1 MTKAKQVRKMVRL
14 KDIADACGVSVA
26 TVSRALN
33 GIPTISREQ
42 TKLITRT
49 AKEMGYYPNSAAR
62 TLKTS
67 RSYNIGILYEDRLD
81 HEYFSS
87 LLNSLRRE
95 AELRGYDLTL
105 ISQENAEAS
114 DDNYYEHAR
123 RRNLDGVIVI
133 QADFDS
139 AGVMR
144 LATSSIPSVIIDHMY
159 NGCDCVGSDNRASVE
174 QLVKYAFSLGHRRIA
189 FIAGQLGA
197 VGRERLAGY
206 YKVCAELGIRVPE
219 SHVHEGGFH
228 SPAECVRILREL
240 LADDDRPTCVLC
252 PDDFSC
258 LGAIGELTDDGI
270 RIPGDISLIGYDG
283 ITVGQMARPRLT
295 TYRQN
300 IDGIAREAVSLLLE
314 AVEHP
319 DEHQPRQIIVEGKLI
334 PGETTAELYR

>member
-1 MTKAKQVRKMVRL
+1 MTKAEQVRKMVRL

-33 GIPTISREQ
+33 GVPTISREQ

-67 RSYNIGILYEDRLD
+67 RSYNIGILYEDRMD

-105 ISQENAEAS
+105 ISQDNAEAS
-114 DDNYYEHAR
+114 DENYYEHAR

-144 LATSSIPSVIIDHMY
+144 LATSSIPSVIIDQMY

-174 QLVKYAFSLGHRRIA
+174 QLVRYAFSLGHRRIA

-219 SHVHEGGFH
+219 SYVREGGFH
-228 SPAECVRILREL
+228 SPAECVQILREL
-240 LADDDRPTCVLC
+240 LADDDRPSCVLC

-258 LGAIGELTDDGI
+258 LGAIGELADDGI
-270 RIPGDISLIGYDG
+270 RIPADISLIGYDG
-283 ITVGQMARPRLT
+283 ITVGQMTRPRLT

-300 IDGIAREAVSLLLE
+300 TDGIAREAVSLLLE

-334 PGETTAELYR
+334 PGETTAELSR

>member
-1 MTKAKQVRKMVRL
+1 MVRM

-33 GIPTISREQ
+33 GVPTISREQ
-42 TKLITRT
+42 TLLITRT
-49 AKEMGYYPNSAAR
+49 AKEMGYYPNAAAR

-67 RSYNIGILYEDRLD
+67 RSFNIGILYEDRLD

-87 LLNSLRRE
+87 LLNALRGE

-105 ISQENAEAS
+105 ISRDDAETA
-114 DDNYYEHAR
+114 DNNYYEHAR

-159 NGCDCVGSDNRASVE
+159 TGCDCVGSDNRASVE
-174 QLVKYAFSLGHRRIA
+174 QLVRYAFSLGHRRIA
-189 FIAGQLGA
+189 FVAGQQGA

-206 YKVCAELGIRVPE
+206 YKVCAELGIRAPE
-219 SHVHEGGFH
+219 SYVREGSFH
-228 SPAECVRILREL
+228 DPDLCAKIILEL
-240 LADDDRPTCVLC
+240 LADEDKPTCILC

-258 LGAIGELTDDGI
+258 LGAISRLSDHGI
-270 RIPGDISLIGYDG
+270 RVPEDLSLIGYDG
-283 ITVGQMARPRLT
+283 ITIGQMIRPFLT

-300 IDGIAREAVSLLLE
+300 TAEIAHEAIGLLLE

-334 PGETTAELYR
+334 PGETTAELSR

>member
-1 MTKAKQVRKMVRL
+1 MVRL

-33 GIPTISREQ
+33 GVPTISREQ
-42 TKLITRT
+42 TLLITRV
-49 AKEMGYYPNSAAR
+49 AKEMGYYPNAAAR

-67 RSYNIGILYEDRLD
+67 RSFNIGILYEDRLD

-87 LLNSLRRE
+87 LLNALRRE
-95 AELRGYDLTL
+95 AEVSGYDLTL
-105 ISQENAEAS
+105 ISRDDVENT
-114 DDNYYEHAR
+114 DNNYYEHAR

-174 QLVKYAFSLGHRRIA
+174 QLVRYAFSLGHRRIA

-206 YKVCAELGIRVPE
+206 YKICAELGIRVPE
-219 SHVHEGGFH
+219 THVRVGGFH
-228 SPAECVRILREL
+228 NPAECVRILREL
-240 LADDDRPTCVLC
+240 LADNDRPSCVLC

-258 LGAIGELTDDGI
+258 LGAIGELADDGI
-270 RIPGDISLIGYDG
+270 RIPADLSLIGYDG
-283 ITVGQMARPRLT
+283 IAIGQMLRPRLT

-300 IDGIAREAVSLLLE
+300 TEGIAHEAIGLLLE

-334 PGETTAELYR
+334 PGETTAELSR